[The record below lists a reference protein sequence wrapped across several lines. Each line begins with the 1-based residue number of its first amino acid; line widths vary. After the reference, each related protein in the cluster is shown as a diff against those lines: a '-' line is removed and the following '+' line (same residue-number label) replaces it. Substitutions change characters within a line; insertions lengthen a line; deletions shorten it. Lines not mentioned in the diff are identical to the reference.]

1 MVGTTIFGTIN
12 DADAQRARN
21 SQTASINQQQ
31 TATSSGDQTGLVN
44 VGNVQVPSSTRCSS
58 TSTVCSRRLLI

>member
-1 MVGTTIFGTIN
+1 MVGITIFGTIN

-21 SQTASINQQQ
+21 SQTASINQQ

-44 VGNVQVPSSTRCSS
+44 VGNVQAQIGAVVQAQC
-58 TSTVCSRRLLI
+58 VLAGC